1 MLILG
6 FKLEDVMNNVS
17 KIVGLAIALAFLS
30 ASPVIAKNPD
40 NQGKNNAQVNSKDN
54 SKSQKDHAKNK
65 NNHHEMYYAGISKK
79 DAKRYAKQ
87 YKAYGYKPLPPGIR
101 KNLARGKGI
110 PPGIA
115 MTRLPSGYIN
125 HLPRYE
131 GYEWRGYGTD
141 LVLVQVVSNIIAD
154 VIIDALN

>member
-1 MLILG
+1 
-6 FKLEDVMNNVS
+6 MNNLS
-17 KIVGLAIALAFLS
+17 KTVGLAIALAFLS

-40 NQGKNNAQVNSKDN
+40 NQGKDN
-54 SKSQKDHAKNK
+54 SKNQKDYSKNK
-65 NNHHEMYYAGISKK
+65 DSHHIMHYAGISKK
-79 DAKRYAKQ
+79 DANKYAKQ
-87 YKAYGYKPLPPGIR
+87 YSVGGYKPLPPGIR

-115 MTRLPSGYIN
+115 MTRLPNGYTN

-141 LVLVQVVSNIIAD
+141 LVLVNSTNQLIAD
-154 VIIDALN
+154 VIMDVLR

>member
-1 MLILG
+1 
-6 FKLEDVMNNVS
+6 MNIAS
-17 KIVGLAIALAFLS
+17 KTVGLAIALAFLS

-40 NQGKNNAQVNSKDN
+40 NQGNSNGQGNSQGNSKDKGN
-54 SKSQKDHAKNK
+54 SQKGSSKNK
-65 NNHHEMYYAGISKK
+65 DNHHEMYYAGITHK
-79 DAKRYAKQ
+79 DAKKYAKQ

-115 MTRLPSGYIN
+115 MTRLPSGYVN
-125 HLPRYE
+125 QLPRYN

-141 LVLVQVVSNIIAD
+141 LVLVNSTSQLIAD
-154 VIIDALN
+154 VIMDVLR

>member
-1 MLILG
+1 
-6 FKLEDVMNNVS
+6 MNIAS
-17 KIVGLAIALAFLS
+17 KTVGLAIALAFLS

-40 NQGKNNAQVNSKDN
+40 NQGNSNGQGNSHGQGNSQGNSKDKGN
-54 SKSQKDHAKNK
+54 SQKGSSKNK
-65 NNHHEMYYAGISKK
+65 DNHHEMYYAGITHK
-79 DAKRYAKQ
+79 DAKKYAKQ

-115 MTRLPSGYIN
+115 MTRLPSGYVN
-125 HLPRYE
+125 QLPRYN

-141 LVLVQVVSNIIAD
+141 LVLVNSTSQLIAD
-154 VIIDALN
+154 VIMDVLR